1 MGREVVRCALEKGC
15 FACAVDKNTEGELA
29 YPVYSSLTQFD
40 GAADVLID
48 FSHYLAT
55 PAVLEYAVSRSM
67 PAVIATTGQ
76 TEAELAAISA
86 AAEKIPVFRSA
97 NMSLGVALL
106 IRLAKLT
113 AATMKNADIEI
124 VEIHHN
130 QKTGSP
136 SGTALR
142 SQTDKA
148 GTSGAS
154 QQYRSKRIG

>member
-76 TEAELAAISA
+76 TEAELAAI
-86 AAEKIPVFRSA
+86 
-97 NMSLGVALL
+97 
-106 IRLAKLT
+106 
-113 AATMKNADIEI
+113 
-124 VEIHHN
+124 
-130 QKTGSP
+130 
-136 SGTALR
+136 
-142 SQTDKA
+142 
-148 GTSGAS
+148 
-154 QQYRSKRIG
+154 